1 MEHVKSLHGGVF
13 SRPKM
18 PYLFFFKLKWHIH
31 FYVCVCLQIREWNIN
46 KLETFEDAL
55 FEGSKTSPHKTEKK
69 TWRWLTPMRK
79 TVCGKGHRLVIFEW
93 IMSWWWAEDELMM
106 IGWLTDDEKMIKRIM
121 KGWWAEGHSG
131 QIGNMRHSGTLK
143 TQNCQYEKLWK
154 YYWLFSC
161 SYHTR
166 WEKNNGQAYLTHRVH
181 VVRVFE
187 NLMSRNDEMK
197 VWSSPGLETHLFLS
211 HVDCISSIMMKQIKK
226 YFFLQ
231 FLTYVPS

>member
-1 MEHVKSLHGGVF
+1 MSANL
-13 SRPKM
+13 
-18 PYLFFFKLKWHIH
+18 
-31 FYVCVCLQIREWNIN
+31 REPRLPRLDSCFIIVVIKAEKNYDVN
-46 KLETFEDAL
+46 KLEGTKITKVRFML
-55 FEGSKTSPHKTEKK
+55 Y
-69 TWRWLTPMRK
+69 
-79 TVCGKGHRLVIFEW
+79 HRGYQSGEQL
-93 IMSWWWAEDELMM
+93 
-106 IGWLTDDEKMIKRIM
+106 
-121 KGWWAEGHSG
+121 GHSG

-211 HVDCISSIMMKQIKK
+211 HVDCISSITMTQIKK
-226 YFFLQ
+226 IFFLQ

>member
-1 MEHVKSLHGGVF
+1 MIIMNVEYILLTWLYEMQIIIYCYIQIKVSPPIANDLNQL
-13 SRPKM
+13 R
-18 PYLFFFKLKWHIH
+18 YL
-31 FYVCVCLQIREWNIN
+31 
-46 KLETFEDAL
+46 
-55 FEGSKTSPHKTEKK
+55 
-69 TWRWLTPMRK
+69 
-79 TVCGKGHRLVIFEW
+79 
-93 IMSWWWAEDELMM
+93 
-106 IGWLTDDEKMIKRIM
+106 
-121 KGWWAEGHSG
+121 GHSG

-211 HVDCISSIMMKQIKK
+211 HVDCISSIMMTQIKK
-226 YFFLQ
+226 IFFLQ